1 MGWKSGK
8 PREEL
13 DWTFFPN
20 KEIEAGYLLSPVGGG
35 AGKMA
40 TTSLFSFRQRSN
52 PHYHVTNCWDVFSK
66 THHSLTPD
74 CKVAP
79 GPATAFGATLQT

>member
-35 AGKMA
+35 GQGRWPQLLC
-40 TTSLFSFRQRSN
+40 SLSGRD
-52 PHYHVTNCWDVFSK
+52 P
-66 THHSLTPD
+66 
-74 CKVAP
+74 
-79 GPATAFGATLQT
+79 TLIIT